1 MVEAISP
8 RSQKIVEWYERR
20 LAPVAFVIGFIF
32 DSITFTRVDFLFD
45 HVILIGHLLIAASGI
60 VLVNAYAQ
68 GRLREE
74 FMARFVLFYPL
85 AIQFSFGALFS
96 GFTVLFVRSGSFA
109 GSWLFLVFL
118 ALILVGNEFFRERYK
133 RFIFHIGIYFVA
145 LFSYAIIA
153 IPVLLRDI
161 GPWIFV
167 LSGIAS
173 ILAIAFLAA
182 ILAFV
187 APAIIRENRFR
198 LMGAIGG
205 VYLLFNLFYFTNIIP
220 PIPLVLK
227 HLEIYH
233 SLERLDNGKYR
244 LEYEDAP
251 WYRPWSG
258 TDPIFRWVRGT
269 KAIAFSAVFAPAD
282 INTKIVHRWLYYD
295 EAAGAWVERNIIGFT
310 MKGGR
315 DTGYRGYS
323 EKEAITPGKWRV
335 EVRTERGE
343 LLGRTTFEVIETTA
357 PPKLEVREL

>member
-187 APAIIRENRFR
+187 APAIIRENRMR
-198 LMGAIGG
+198 LIGTIGG
-205 VYLLFNLFYFTNIIP
+205 IYLVFTLFYFTNVIP
-220 PIPLVLK
+220 PVPLTLK
-227 HLEIYH
+227 HLGIYH